1 LCYAEIFSLAEF
13 LRNISAE
20 RYIPIQ
26 NADTEE
32 FGLAQR
38 NGITC
43 LLLKFSA
50 KLYNLNLNDI
60 RCYTIRMRMTVAPPI
75 NDERNLIQKFLKSK
89 HKLYENDSYFPFFR
103 SLQRSVRHS
112 GEPTGVT
119 YDVDFNDENRLQIP
133 KISSP
138 NVKIN
143 GYCALNDSKK
153 NAAYL
158 QIKWNTEDRKKSL
171 KLYFVTA
178 NVKTL
183 VKQLEEL
190 RWLMSNVTYIESFS
204 GQSVEFSSSDVVISA
219 PLKQK
224 FVCGDKLN
232 ISLHSDRF
240 KDYILELEPEIHAQP
255 YNAAVDRANIYVC
268 ERTRRRTLAESFQNK
283 MTIASGVVLGIASV
297 SMLAGYSVRRQ
308 LNPSRQQLYQSL
320 S

>member
-1 LCYAEIFSLAEF
+1 LLCRNIFVAEF
-13 LRNISAE
+13 LRNIYAE
-20 RYIPIQ
+20 RYLPIQ

-32 FGLAQR
+32 FGLAQK

-50 KLYNLNLNDI
+50 KLYNLNLNGTNI
-60 RCYTIRMRMTVAPPI
+60 VS
-75 NDERNLIQKFLKSK
+75 E
-89 HKLYENDSYFPFFR
+89 
-103 SLQRSVRHS
+103 
-112 GEPTGVT
+112 
-119 YDVDFNDENRLQIP
+119 IP
-133 KISSP
+133 KISSS

-190 RWLMSNVTYIESFS
+190 RWLMSNVTYTESYS

-255 YNAAVDRANIYVC
+255 YNAAEGRANIYVC

-297 SMLAGYSVRRQ
+297 SMLVGYSVRRQ